1 MSVLGARGSIN
12 DFNSFF
18 SFLLLTY
25 QQAGVGERRKH
36 DCKTHGMQLESPLR
50 LSVTGSVRDIVFRR
64 RKLLVAS
71 LAILVAI
78 AAVWFIRESV
88 LYERTDN
95 AQIDGTIMPLS
106 ASINGYVQQID
117 VVEGQMV
124 HAGDVLAVLD
134 QKEYGIA
141 LYQATA
147 NLAYAENTAASLY
160 YSAAITVTT
169 AYGDLNS
176 AQSAVKGAQAEVAAA
191 ENKLRADVALLRQV
205 QANEAQLT
213 IVKAVVA
220 ADRQVLLETQKEL
233 MQAVS
238 KLRDALTAPQ
248 QASLAKVKAEAA
260 DSQVLQC
267 KAQLEQAQLNL
278 SNTIIRSPT
287 TGIVGKRRVEVGQ
300 NVKVGQELIDVV
312 SLEDVWITANFRQ
325 GQLDRLRP
333 GQPVE
338 IKVDAYG
345 RTWKGHVTNLGG
357 GANSIFI
364 AMPLK
369 GAIVSDVNG
378 MPRVPV
384 RIDFD
389 RPENQNFNAEDLLKP
404 GLSVE
409 PRVRVRWLPRSVT
422 PGNSPDGRKSS
433 SEPQRR
439 GTGCFSPLP
448 GACPASFMAWC
459 QRSGNLPVSK
469 VPSLL
474 VIPSN

>member
-1 MSVLGARGSIN
+1 
-12 DFNSFF
+12 
-18 SFLLLTY
+18 
-25 QQAGVGERRKH
+25 
-36 DCKTHGMQLESPLR
+36 MQLQSSLR
-50 LSVTGSVRDIVFRR
+50 LLVTEWVRDIELQR

-71 LAILVAI
+71 LAIVVAI

-88 LYERTDN
+88 LYERTDD
-95 AQIDGTIMPLS
+95 ARIDGKIMPLS
-106 ASINGYVQQID
+106 ASINGYVQQVD

-141 LYQATA
+141 VYQATA
-147 NLAYAENTAASLY
+147 NLAYAENTSAGLY

-169 AYGDLNS
+169 AYGALNS
-176 AQSAVKGAQAEVAAA
+176 AQSAVKSAQAEVTAA
-191 ENKLRADVALLRQV
+191 ENKLRADEAVLKHV
-205 QANEAQLT
+205 QENDAQLT
-213 IVKAVVA
+213 LVGAIVVA
-220 ADRQVLLETQKEL
+220 DEQVLLEAQKEL
-233 MQAVS
+233 VQAVS
-238 KLRDALTAPQ
+238 QLRDAQTAPQ

-267 KAQLEQAQLNL
+267 KTQLEQAQLNL

-287 TGIVGKRRVEVGQ
+287 TGIIGKRRVEVGQ

-312 SLEDVWITANFRQ
+312 SLDVWITANFRQ
-325 GQLDRLRP
+325 GQLDHLRP

-357 GANSIFI
+357 GTNSIFI

-389 RPENQNFNAEDLLKP
+389 RPENQNFNTEDLLKP

-409 PRVRVRWLPRSVT
+409 PRVRVRWLPRRVT
-422 PGNSPDGRKSS
+422 PGSSPDGRGSS
-433 SEPQRR
+433 SEPTASWHRLLLTAARR
-439 GTGCFSPLP
+439 VPT
-448 GACPASFMAWC
+448 PASWHGARGLVTC
-459 QRSGNLPVSK
+459 PVSK

>member
-1 MSVLGARGSIN
+1 
-12 DFNSFF
+12 
-18 SFLLLTY
+18 
-25 QQAGVGERRKH
+25 
-36 DCKTHGMQLESPLR
+36 MQLQSSLR
-50 LSVTGSVRDIVFRR
+50 LSVTEWVRDYVLQR

-71 LAILVAI
+71 LAILVSI

-95 AQIDGTIMPLS
+95 AQIDGKIMPLS

-117 VVEGQMV
+117 VIEGQMV

-134 QKEYGIA
+134 QKEYSIA
-141 LYQATA
+141 VYQATA

-160 YSAAITVTT
+160 YGAAITVTT
-169 AYGDLNS
+169 AYGGLSS
-176 AQSAVKGAQAEVAAA
+176 AQSAVKNAQAEVAAA
-191 ENKLRADVALLRQV
+191 ENKLRADEAVRKHVQESDAQV
-205 QANEAQLT
+205 T
-213 IVKAVVA
+213 IVEAVVA
-220 ADRQVLLETQKEL
+220 ADQQVLLETQKEL

-238 KLRDALTAPQ
+238 QLRDAQTAPQ

-278 SNTIIRSPT
+278 NNTIIRSPA
-287 TGIVGKRRVEVGQ
+287 TGIVGKRRIEVGQ

-312 SLEDVWITANFRQ
+312 SLDDVWITANFKQ
-325 GQLDRLRP
+325 SQLDHLRP

-357 GANSIFI
+357 GASSVFS

-369 GAIVSDVNG
+369 GAIVNDVKG

-389 RPENQNFNAEDLLKP
+389 RPDIQGFNTEDLLKP

-409 PRVRVRWLPRSVT
+409 PKVRVRWLPRTRPPNSALVGT
-422 PGNSPDGRKSS
+422 ESIPGPIA
-433 SEPQRR
+433 
-439 GTGCFSPLP
+439 F
-448 GACPASFMAWC
+448 
-459 QRSGNLPVSK
+459 
-469 VPSLL
+469 
-474 VIPSN
+474 

>member
-1 MSVLGARGSIN
+1 
-12 DFNSFF
+12 
-18 SFLLLTY
+18 
-25 QQAGVGERRKH
+25 
-36 DCKTHGMQLESPLR
+36 MQLQSSLR
-50 LSVTGSVRDIVFRR
+50 LSVTEWVRDYVLQR

-71 LAILVAI
+71 LAILVSI

-95 AQIDGTIMPLS
+95 AQIDGKIMPLS

-117 VVEGQMV
+117 VIEGQMV

-134 QKEYGIA
+134 QKEYSIA
-141 LYQATA
+141 VYQATA

-160 YSAAITVTT
+160 YGVAITVTT
-169 AYGDLNS
+169 AYGGLSS
-176 AQSAVKGAQAEVAAA
+176 AQSAVKNAQAEVAAA
-191 ENKLRADVALLRQV
+191 ENKLRADEAVRKHVQESDAQV
-205 QANEAQLT
+205 T
-213 IVKAVVA
+213 IVEAVVA
-220 ADRQVLLETQKEL
+220 ADQQVLVETQKEL

-238 KLRDALTAPQ
+238 QLRDAQTAPQ

-278 SNTIIRSPT
+278 NNTIIRSPA
-287 TGIVGKRRVEVGQ
+287 TGIVGKRRIEVGQ

-312 SLEDVWITANFRQ
+312 SLDDVWITANFKQ
-325 GQLDRLRP
+325 TQLVHLRP

-357 GANSIFI
+357 GASSVFS

-369 GAIVSDVNG
+369 GAIVNDVKG

-389 RPENQNFNAEDLLKP
+389 RPDIQGFNTEDLLKP

-409 PRVRVRWLPRSVT
+409 PKVRVRWLPRARPPNSVL
-422 PGNSPDGRKSS
+422 GG
-433 SEPQRR
+433 
-439 GTGCFSPLP
+439 
-448 GACPASFMAWC
+448 PASILAPTGF
-459 QRSGNLPVSK
+459 
-469 VPSLL
+469 
-474 VIPSN
+474 